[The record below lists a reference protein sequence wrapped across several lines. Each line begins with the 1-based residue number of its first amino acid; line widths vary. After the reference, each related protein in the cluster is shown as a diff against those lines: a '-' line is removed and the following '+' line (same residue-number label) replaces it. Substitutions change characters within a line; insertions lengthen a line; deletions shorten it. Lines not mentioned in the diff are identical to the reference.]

1 MLSVLSLMKWVG
13 TIFGIAGATLIALNL
28 PISGWGFVLFL
39 ISSISWMDAGL
50 IMRES
55 SIVLLNLAFTAINS
69 LGIYRWLIA

>member
-1 MLSVLSLMKWVG
+1 MKWVG

-50 IMRES
+50 IMREN